1 MRPEKVVSTKRV
13 FDGAAVSLRID
24 TIEKASGERATREI
38 VEHNDCIAAVVLD
51 DKDNVI
57 LVSQYRRAAGKTL
70 LEIPA
75 GSVEKGEKLEDC
87 VRREL
92 QEEIGYL
99 PGKITRL
106 GGFYAAPGYCTE
118 YMHIFL
124 ASDLKESRLV
134 AEDTDEIEMVL
145 VPLLEIP
152 AMIGKGEICD
162 AKSVAGLLAAMRQR
176 RD

>member
-1 MRPEKVVSTKRV
+1 MKTEKVLSTKRV
-13 FDGAAVSLRID
+13 YEGQIIRLRVD
-24 TIEKASGERATREI
+24 TIQKPSGETVIREI

-51 DKDNVI
+51 NDNNVL
-57 LVSQYRRAAGKTL
+57 LVRQYRRAAEKTL

-75 GSVEKGEKLEDC
+75 GSVEPGEELEEC

-99 PGKITRL
+99 PGKVKKL

-134 AEDTDEIEMVL
+134 AEDTDEIEVVR
-145 VPLLEIP
+145 VPLSKIP
-152 AMIGKGEICD
+152 GLIDKGEICD
-162 AKSVAGLLAAMRQR
+162 AKSVAGLMLAIY
-176 RD
+176 